1 LVPARDACIL
11 GATLVAYCHSGGMK
25 RVGESVLAF
34 LDLGRRERQILEA
47 LFRLG
52 RGTVAEVRRE
62 LPDPPSYSAVRTMLG
77 KLERKG
83 LVAHVQKGPG
93 YVYRAL
99 ASRKLAQSSTLRR
112 LVRNLYDDS
121 TERAMTALLDMGAR
135 RLTPEELERLASKIE
150 GLRRE
155 ENQ

>member
-1 LVPARDACIL
+1 MV
-11 GATLVAYCHSGGMK
+11 
-25 RVGESVLAF
+25 AF

-52 RGTVAEVRRE
+52 RGTVAEVLRE

-99 ASRKLAQSSTLRR
+99 ASRKLASLRPCAA
-112 LVRNLYDDS
+112 S
-121 TERAMTALLDMGAR
+121 FAICTT
-135 RLTPEELERLASKIE
+135 TP
-150 GLRRE
+150 LRGR
-155 ENQ
+155 